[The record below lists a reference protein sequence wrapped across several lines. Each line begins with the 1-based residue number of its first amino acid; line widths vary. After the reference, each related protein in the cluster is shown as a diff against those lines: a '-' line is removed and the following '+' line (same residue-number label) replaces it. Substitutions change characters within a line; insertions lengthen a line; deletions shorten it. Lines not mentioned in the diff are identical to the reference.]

1 MWGNAAAEI
10 GKCEIPCHD
19 GLVAGNY
26 FIISPEIMHFFSEI
40 IFFVAAPYVCAD
52 WRSMNWS
59 VLSILAF
66 AASLTLIGLALLDVL
81 K

>member
-26 FIISPEIMHFFSEI
+26 FIISPETMHFFSEI
-40 IFFVAAPYVCAD
+40 IFFVAAPDVCAD
-52 WRSMNWS
+52 
-59 VLSILAF
+59 
-66 AASLTLIGLALLDVL
+66 
-81 K
+81 